1 MKIETW
7 TKKGEDEYVHET
19 EARGMGDACCEDLNL
34 PHPPRPASISHTSF
48 AIPMGPLVKN
58 KETLLISYA

>member
-1 MKIETW
+1 M
-7 TKKGEDEYVHET
+7 HET